1 METTTKKRPFS
12 FLLLSIACVL
22 LIAAGGALFFIL
34 FEGERPLVTLKN
46 PPAVLGEDTTITATA
61 TDGKS
66 GLKEVFVHIR
76 QNHRDTLIVHKTFP
90 RTTFWGS
97 GIQSTTVTAQIAVKD
112 KGIAD
117 GKAELIVTATDY
129 SLSGM
134 GRGNV
139 TRTILPVVIDTRPPT
154 ISFQEATRYLRPGGS
169 AVVLYAVDETPAS
182 HGVRLNGIWYPG
194 FRVQPGTKRYG
205 AYVALPYN
213 ADGISES
220 IIEAR
225 DHAGNRS
232 TVQASFY
239 FKERNF
245 RRRTIQIP
253 VSFLKQK
260 LPEFQ
265 RRTPSLAGEP
275 IEQFLFLNGALRK
288 ENAEKIKEVCATTDA
303 KQLWSGAFAALPNSA
318 RMARYADHRTYLFN
332 NREIDQ
338 QVHLGADLASTQRAP
353 VPAAN
358 SGIVVFADYL
368 GIYGNTVIIDHGQGI
383 FSLYSHLT
391 DMTVTKGALV
401 EKGGTIGR
409 TGATG
414 MAGGDHLH
422 FSMLVHGVF
431 VTPLEWLDPHW
442 IKVSITDLL
451 PRRQPEPGEANRPA
465 SGRD

>member
-1 METTTKKRPFS
+1 METTTKKSSS
-12 FLLLSIACVL
+12 FFLFLSLVCVL
-22 LIAAGGALFFIL
+22 LIAAGTALFFIL
-34 FEGERPLVTLKN
+34 FEGEHPLVSLKN
-46 PPAVLGEDTTITATA
+46 PTEVLGEGATVTAMA
-61 TDGKS
+61 TDRKS
-66 GLKEVFVHIR
+66 GLKEMLVSLR
-76 QNHRDTLIVHKTFP
+76 QDNRDTLITRKEFP
-90 RTTFWGS
+90 RATFWGS
-97 GIQSTTVTAQIAVKD
+97 GIQSATATAQIAVKD

-129 SLSGM
+129 SLAGM

-139 TRTILPVVIDTRPPT
+139 TRTILPVVIDTRPPK

-169 AVVLYAVDETPAS
+169 AVVLYTVDETPAS
-182 HGVRLNGIWYPG
+182 HGVRLNGNWYPG
-194 FRVQPGTKRYG
+194 FQLQAGKKRYG

-213 ADGISES
+213 ADGIGES
-220 IIEAR
+220 VIEAR

-232 TVQASFY
+232 TAQAFFY
-239 FKERNF
+239 YKERKF
-245 RRRTIQIP
+245 RRRTLQIP
-253 VSFLKQK
+253 MDFLKKK

-265 RRTPSLAGEP
+265 SRIPSLAGEP
-275 IEQFLFLNGALRK
+275 IEQFLSLNGPLRK
-288 ENAEKIKEVCATTDA
+288 ENAERIKEICATTDA
-303 KQLWSGAFAALPNSA
+303 KQLWSDSFSALPNSA

-332 NREIDQ
+332 DKEIDQ

-353 VPAAN
+353 VTAAN
-358 SGIVVFADYL
+358 SGVVAFADYL

-391 DMTVTKGALV
+391 DMTVAKGEPV
-401 EKGGTIGR
+401 EKGDTIGR

-431 VTPLEWLDPHW
+431 VTPLEWWDPHW

-451 PRRQPEPGEANRPA
+451 PPA
-465 SGRD
+465 

>member
-1 METTTKKRPFS
+1 MESTTKNRSS
-12 FLLLSIACVL
+12 FFLFLSLVCVL
-22 LIAAGGALFFIL
+22 LIAAGAALFFIL
-34 FEGERPLVTLKN
+34 FEGEHPLVTLKN
-46 PPAVLGEDTTITATA
+46 PPEVLGEGATITATA
-61 TDGKS
+61 TDRKS
-66 GLKEVFVHIR
+66 GLKEVLVHIR
-76 QNHRDTLIVHKTFP
+76 QNDRDTLIVQKKFP
-90 RTTFWGS
+90 RATFWGS
-97 GIQSTTVTAQIAVKD
+97 GIQSAAATAQIAVKD

-139 TRTILPVVIDTRPPT
+139 TRTILPVVIDTRPPK

-182 HGVRLNGIWYPG
+182 HGVRLNGNWYPG
-194 FRVQPGTKRYG
+194 FQVQAGTKRYG

-225 DHAGNRS
+225 DRAGNTS
-232 TVQASFY
+232 TAQASFY

-245 RRRTIQIP
+245 RQRTIQIP
-253 VSFLKQK
+253 MSFLKQK

-265 RRTPSLAGEP
+265 NRISSLTGEP
-275 IEQFLFLNGALRK
+275 IEQFLYLNGTLRK

-318 RMARYADHRTYLFN
+318 RMARYADYRSYVFN
-332 NREIDQ
+332 DKEIDR

-353 VPAAN
+353 IPAAN
-358 SGIVVFADYL
+358 SGIVVYADYL
-368 GIYGNTVIIDHGQGI
+368 GIYGNTVIIDHGQGL

-391 DMTVTKGALV
+391 DMTVAKGAPV
-401 EKGGTIGR
+401 EKGKTIGR

-431 VTPLEWLDPHW
+431 VTPLEWWDPHW
-442 IKVSITDLL
+442 IKVNITDLL
-451 PRRQPEPGEANRPA
+451 PQRQSELREAIHPA